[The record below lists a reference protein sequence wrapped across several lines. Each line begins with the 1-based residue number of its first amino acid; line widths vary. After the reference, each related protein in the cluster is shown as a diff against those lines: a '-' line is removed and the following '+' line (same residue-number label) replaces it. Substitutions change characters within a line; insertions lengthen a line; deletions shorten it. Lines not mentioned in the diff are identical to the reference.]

1 MAEYE
6 TAQAAGFKDRKTRLV
21 VFGILQIIFGGL
33 CTLLVPFMI
42 LGMIMSATVNKGNA
56 AAGASLRMMIPGILI
71 YLLLA
76 VWFIWMGI
84 GSIRTRRWAR
94 ALILVSSWLWL
105 ITGAIGFA
113 FMLLF
118 LPTMY
123 DQMGESGQIPISPQ
137 EAVVIMKYTMMAFM
151 AVFYVIIPGLLV
163 LFYSGKDVK
172 ATCEYRD
179 PHVRWTDKCPLP
191 VLGVSLVCA
200 LWAVSLLFMGAYGWV
215 IPFFG
220 TILSGIPGAIVI
232 FVLILLL
239 AYIARGTYKLDI
251 KAWWCVL
258 LVNIVW
264 FLSTIITFS
273 CVSMQTFYEKMNF
286 PEQQLEKM
294 KQFIV
299 LWEHIMYL
307 PLVFWVVVVLAYLL
321 YIQRYF
327 VGVSSQVS
335 VRH

>member
-1 MAEYE
+1 
-6 TAQAAGFKDRKTRLV
+6 
-21 VFGILQIIFGGL
+21 
-33 CTLLVPFMI
+33 
-42 LGMIMSATVNKGNA
+42 
-56 AAGASLRMMIPGILI
+56 
-71 YLLLA
+71 
-76 VWFIWMGI
+76 
-84 GSIRTRRWAR
+84 
-94 ALILVSSWLWL
+94 
-105 ITGAIGFA
+105 
-113 FMLLF
+113 
-118 LPTMY
+118 
-123 DQMGESGQIPISPQ
+123 
-137 EAVVIMKYTMMAFM
+137 MMAFM

-200 LWAVSLLFMGAYGWV
+200 LWAVSLLFMGTYGWV

-307 PLVFWVVVVLAYLL
+307 PLVFWVVVVGVYLL
-321 YIQRYF
+321 YIRRYF
-327 VGVSSQVS
+327 TIASSQAS